1 MKLFAVVAFGLCAAV
16 AVVHAQVAPL
26 SEIQITGNRNYTT
39 AAVIEASGLKIGKT
53 VKESDFEAARDRL
66 MATGGF
72 ESMNFRYGPAKDG
85 RGYLVTF
92 EVTEVERSLPVKFED
107 LPGKPLEL
115 EGVLRKTEPLFGGR
129 KAPGNK
135 AVLDKLAKALTDY
148 LVAKHEFE
156 GTVAARVSADTPGD
170 LYVIFRPSAGRLR
183 IGKVSFEGNQV
194 LDSGALGN
202 AFGIV
207 AIGTEFKEENVQKL
221 LDTAVRPHYEA
232 RGYMGVKFPKLTTW
246 PIKDVEGVSLI
257 VQVDEGRQYKYGT
270 IEATG
275 RGVAAKEV
283 YSIANIKPGETPNFD
298 TVKETLTKLVARMH
312 REGYM
317 RAKASYDRKVND
329 QALTVDIVFKTDPG
343 PQYTFGKLD
352 IRGLDLIGEPAIRKI
367 WGLKPGK
374 PFNSEYPDYFLGN
387 VREQGLFDGLKQT
400 RAETK
405 LDDKTLTADVTLYFK

>member
-1 MKLFAVVAFGLCAAV
+1 MKFSAV
-16 AVVHAQVAPL
+16 AAAATLCVSLFAQVAPL
-26 SEIQITGNRNYTT
+26 AEVQVTGNRNYTT
-39 AAVIEASGLKIGKT
+39 AAVIEASGLRIGKP
-53 VKESDFEAARDRL
+53 VKEADFEAARDRL

-72 ESMNFRYGPAKDG
+72 ETMNYRFGPSKDG
-85 RGYLVTF
+85 KGYLVTF

-107 LPGKPLEL
+107 LPAKPLEM
-115 EGVLRKTEPLFGGR
+115 EAVLRKAEPLFGGR

-156 GTVAARVSADTPGD
+156 GTVAARVSSDTPGE
-170 LYVIFRPSAGRLR
+170 LYVLFRPSVGRLR

-194 LDSGALGN
+194 LDSGFLGN

-207 AIGTEFKEENVQKL
+207 AIGTEFKEESVQKL

-232 RGYMGVKFPKLTTW
+232 RGFLGVKFPKLTTW

-257 VQVDEGRQYKYGT
+257 VKVEEGRPYTYGT

-283 YSIANIKPGETPNFD
+283 YSIANIKHGETANFD
-298 TVKETLTKLVARMH
+298 AVKGTLDKLVARMH

-317 RAKASYDRKVND
+317 RAKATYDRRVND
-329 QALTVDIVFKTDPG
+329 QARTVDVVFKTDPG

-352 IRGLDLIGEPAIRKI
+352 IKGLDLIGEPAIRKI
-367 WGLKPGK
+367 WGLKAGK
-374 PFNSEYPDYFLGN
+374 PFNSEYPDYFLNN

-405 LDDKTLTADVTLYFK
+405 LDDKSLTADVTLHFK

>member
-1 MKLFAVVAFGLCAAV
+1 MKFFAILAGLCAAI
-16 AVVHAQVAPL
+16 AADAQVAPL
-26 SEIQITGNRNYTT
+26 AEIQVTGNRNYATS
-39 AAVIEASGLKIGKT
+39 AVIEASGLKIGKA
-53 VKESDFEAARDRL
+53 VQEKDFEAARDRL

-72 ESMNFRYGPAKDG
+72 ETMNFRYGPSKDG
-85 RGYLVTF
+85 KGYQVTF
-92 EVTEVERSLPVKFED
+92 EVTEVERSLPIKFEE
-107 LPGKPLEL
+107 LPAKPIEM
-115 EGVLRKTEPLFGGR
+115 EAILRKTEPLFGGR

-156 GTVAARVSADTPGD
+156 GTVAARVSSDTPGE

-194 LDSGALGN
+194 LDNGALGN

-257 VQVDEGRQYKYGT
+257 VQVEEGRQYKYGT

-275 RGVAAKEV
+275 RGVSAKEV
-283 YSIANIKPGETPNFD
+283 YSIADIKPGETPNFD
-298 TVKETLTKLVARMH
+298 TVKETLNKLVARMH

-317 RAKASYDRKVND
+317 RAKASYDRKIND
-329 QALTVDIVFKTDPG
+329 QALTVDLVFKTDPG

-352 IRGLDLIGEPAIRKI
+352 IKGLDLIGEPAIRKI

-374 PFNSEYPDYFLGN
+374 PFNAEYPDYFLNN

-405 LDDKTLTADVTLYFK
+405 LDDKALTADVTLYFK